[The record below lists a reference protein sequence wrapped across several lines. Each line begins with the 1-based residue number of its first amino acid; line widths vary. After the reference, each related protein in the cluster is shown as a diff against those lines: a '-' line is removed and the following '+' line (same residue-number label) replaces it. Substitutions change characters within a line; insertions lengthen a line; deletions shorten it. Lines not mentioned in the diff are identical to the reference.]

1 MENQILDYAHSLD
14 WSESQ
19 VDAMKAWLSS
29 TWMALEGDEPDQDFL
44 EYIMVRS
51 IPNVGQADG
60 PQ

>member
-19 VDAMKAWLSS
+19 VDAMKGWLST

-44 EYIMVRS
+44 EYIMVASVPYVLRT
-51 IPNVGQADG
+51 DE